1 MAARTGHPAGAV
13 MGRMLPFSRMLAI
26 DAREVAK
33 TFRAGWIRR
42 RESAA
47 LRGVSLAV
55 PQGAIVGVLGP
66 NGAGKTTLLS
76 IFATL
81 LTPDRG
87 SVTILGHDVVR
98 DARRLRGRL
107 NMASGR
113 PSFLWSLRV
122 HEIVAFYGRLYGL
135 SGRTLRRRVD
145 ELIERFELQ
154 SHRKAQYNEL
164 STGLKQRLALAKSLV
179 NDPELLFL
187 DEPTLG
193 LDPDV
198 SIRIRAH
205 IGALRRERGMTIVLT
220 THYMKEADTLCDEI
234 AFMKAGRILAAGT
247 PAELKRQIRLGDVI
261 AMKLDP
267 PVTWLAEADGVLR
280 YETEDG
286 WILCTVD
293 DAEKRLPDLL
303 RQLHEENV
311 VVRNVQVR
319 EPELEEV
326 FVELAR

>member
-1 MAARTGHPAGAV
+1 
-13 MGRMLPFSRMLAI
+13 MLAI
-26 DAREVAK
+26 DARDVAK

-42 RESAA
+42 RENAA

-55 PQGAIVGVLGP
+55 PRGAIVGVLGP

-76 IFATL
+76 ILATL
-81 LTPDRG
+81 LTPDAG
-87 SVTILGHDVVR
+87 TVSVLGLDAVR
-98 DARRLRGRL
+98 EAGRLRRRL

-113 PSFLWSLRV
+113 PSFLWSLHV
-122 HEIVAFYGRLYGL
+122 DEVIAFYGRLYGL
-135 SGRTLRRRVD
+135 HGRALRQRVD
-145 ELIERFELQ
+145 ELIERFELTT
-154 SHRKAQYNEL
+154 HRRAQYNEL

-179 NDPELLFL
+179 NEPELLFL

-198 SIRIRAH
+198 AARVRAH
-205 IGALRRERGMTIVLT
+205 VATLRRERAMTIVLT
-220 THYMKEADTLCDEI
+220 THYMREAEELCDEI
-234 AFMKAGRILAAGT
+234 AFLKGGRILARGT
-247 PAELKRQIRLGDVI
+247 PGELKRQIRLGDVI
-261 AMKLDP
+261 ALKLDP
-267 PVTWLAEADGVLR
+267 GAPWLADAAGVLR
-280 YETEDG
+280 HERRDG
-286 WILCTVD
+286 WVECTVD

-303 RQLHEENV
+303 RQLHADGV